1 VDLCGLLVSSL
12 GRDVTVNLV
21 VALVFSLL
29 DYCNAVIAGL
39 PPATL
44 APLHGVLH
52 AAARLVNGL
61 RPHGH
66 VTPTLMELHWLPLFQ
81 RIDYKLYLLVHKT
94 FVGHAPV
101 YLTDLLTEVVDVPS
115 RSSLRDASN
124 GNLVVPRTRLKCGER
139 VFSAPSL
146 EHGIGCDKS

>member
-1 VDLCGLLVSSL
+1 
-12 GRDVTVNLV
+12 
-21 VALVFSLL
+21 
-29 DYCNAVIAGL
+29 
-39 PPATL
+39 
-44 APLHGVLH
+44 
-52 AAARLVNGL
+52 LVNGL

-81 RIDYKLYLLVHKT
+81 RIDYKLCLLVHKT